1 MNRLKKAVFLDFG
14 TLGPGVD
21 TTSLD
26 RLVNV
31 AYYDYSSKD
40 EISSRLNGVEVGI
53 VNKAR
58 VDAQTMAANP
68 QLKLIVLAATGSDNV
83 DVAEAKKRGIA
94 VANSRDYC
102 TPAVVQ
108 HVFALILALTRQIPG
123 YQSVVNAGAWQRSN
137 TFALFD
143 YPIRDL
149 TGKTLGIVGYGSLGK
164 GVAEIGRAFGMQ
176 VLISARPGASP
187 SVEDEPRIPFKSLL
201 ETADVLSLH
210 CPLTESTRQLIATAE
225 LKAMKSDAI
234 LINTARGGLIDS
246 EALVWALKNGE
257 IAGAGID
264 VLAVE
269 PPSDAEPLLAVGIPN
284 LILTP
289 HIAWT
294 SNESRQ
300 RTLEQVAEDIRDYI
314 GGGSLRRLA

>member
-1 MNRLKKAVFLDFG
+1 VTRLTKAAFLDFG

-26 RLVNV
+26 KLVNV
-31 AYYDYSSKD
+31 TYYEYSAKD
-40 EISSRLNGVEVGI
+40 EISTRLNGVEVGI

-83 DVAEAKKRGIA
+83 DIAEAKKRGIA
-94 VANSRDYC
+94 VANSRNYC

-123 YQSVVNAGAWQRSN
+123 YQSVVNTGAWQRSN

-176 VLISARPGASP
+176 VLVSARPGASP
-187 SVEDEPRIPFKSLL
+187 SEGDEPRVPFRSLL

-210 CPLTESTRQLIATAE
+210 CPLTDATRQLIGADE
-225 LKAMKSDAI
+225 LKAMKPDAL

-246 EALVWALKNGE
+246 DALVWALNNGE

-269 PPSDAEPLLAVGIPN
+269 PPSDAEPLLAAGIPN

-300 RTLEQVAEDIRDYI
+300 RTLEQVAEDIKDYI
-314 GGGSLRRLA
+314 GGGSLRRLV

>member
-1 MNRLKKAVFLDFG
+1 VTKLTKAAFLDFG
-14 TLGPGVD
+14 TLGPGID
-21 TTSLD
+21 TTALD
-26 RLVNV
+26 KLIDV
-31 AYYDYSSKD
+31 AYYEYSPKA
-40 EISSRLNGVEVGI
+40 EISSRLKDVDVGI

-58 VDAQTMAANP
+58 VDAQAMAANP

-83 DVAEAKKRGIA
+83 DVAEAKSRGIA
-94 VANSRDYC
+94 VANIRNYC

-164 GVAEIGRAFGMQ
+164 GVAEIGRAFGME
-176 VLISARPGASP
+176 VVISARPGASEGEELR
-187 SVEDEPRIPFKSLL
+187 VPFQSLL
-201 ETADVLSLH
+201 KRADVLSLH
-210 CPLTESTRQLIATAE
+210 CPLTESTRHLIAAAE
-225 LKAMKSDAI
+225 LKAMKPDAL
-234 LINTARGGLIDS
+234 LINTARGALIDS
-246 EALVWALKNGE
+246 EALVWALKSGE

-269 PPSDAEPLLAVGIPN
+269 PPGDAEPLLAAGVPN

-300 RTLEQVAEDIRDYI
+300 RTLEQVAEDVRDYI
-314 GGGSLRRLA
+314 DGGSLRRLA